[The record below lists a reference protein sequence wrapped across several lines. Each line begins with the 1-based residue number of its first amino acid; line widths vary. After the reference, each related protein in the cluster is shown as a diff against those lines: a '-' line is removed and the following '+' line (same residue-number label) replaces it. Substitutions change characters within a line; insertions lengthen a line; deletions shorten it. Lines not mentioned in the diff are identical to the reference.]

1 MFLDTVETVK
11 EGVGFTLFE
20 KIHLVWLL
28 AFVVTAVTLSAIYR
42 RLSLKPRN
50 IMRITVACLIIAN
63 EIFCIHALLS

>member
-20 KIHLVWLL
+20 KIRLVWLL

-42 RLSLKPRN
+42 RL
-50 IMRITVACLIIAN
+50 
-63 EIFCIHALLS
+63 